1 MKQIN
6 SILLLI
12 STLLFFSL
20 LGSVYAVLSDINP
33 ILPLNILLWI
43 VLCFLLYKAFSTI
56 KWGNTS
62 FKLMGLILNAL
73 LITYIIYGVKSCYFV
88 SYYNELY
95 LTGHAGIIPSGYTD
109 SILPTLLDI
118 NIYIEKLDFMLGWS
132 EISISFGFDLVVHLG
147 YFVTNVIRLIEILG
161 FFVASYLFTR
171 IFNARPNS

>member
-1 MKQIN
+1 MKQITSILHTV
-6 SILLLI
+6 SILL
-12 STLLFFSL
+12 FSIIL
-20 LGSVYAVLSDINP
+20 SFLYAVLIDLNP
-33 ILPLNILLWI
+33 VLPLNIILWL
-43 VLCFLLYKAFSTI
+43 VFCFMMYKAFSTL

-62 FKLMGLILNAL
+62 FKLMSLILNAL

-109 SILPTLLDI
+109 SILTTLLDI

-132 EISISFGFDLVVHLG
+132 EISISFGFDLVIHLG
-147 YFVTNVIRLIEILG
+147 YFISNVIRLIEILG